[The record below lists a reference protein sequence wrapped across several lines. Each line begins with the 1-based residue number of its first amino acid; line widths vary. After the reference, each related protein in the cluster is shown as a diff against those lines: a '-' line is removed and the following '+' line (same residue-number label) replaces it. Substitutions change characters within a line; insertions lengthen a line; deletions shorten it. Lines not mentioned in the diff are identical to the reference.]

1 MRKQTAL
8 STHDYVKYMVRAGV
22 VVPTRSSAQ
31 SNAGRNV
38 RQFDFPFWKKPA
50 ENRRSDVLAK
60 LYAGKNLLPLDYRS
74 KEDRKK
80 AATAIVV
87 APKKGYAPAPIPA
100 SETAAVL
107 HAPQPAVGVSVL
119 GQVNATA
126 PQSKFHVTRGQS
138 KAAASATSGDAVAA
152 ATASVVAS
160 KKGSAPAPKSAS
172 GTAAGL
178 HAPQPAVGVS
188 VLGQVTAT
196 APQSKYRVTRGQ
208 NKAAAAATSVR
219 VAAPTAVFVRA
230 RGGLHSNIKK
240 VSDRNRVNRAKIC
253 VHGKRKTRCP
263 RCIKKMKTGTGSL
276 CKHLKQKG
284 WCLECQKDGKDYYGE
299 GRK

>member
-1 MRKQTAL
+1 M
-8 STHDYVKYMVRAGV
+8 
-22 VVPTRSSAQ
+22 
-31 SNAGRNV
+31 
-38 RQFDFPFWKKPA
+38 
-50 ENRRSDVLAK
+50 
-60 LYAGKNLLPLDYRS
+60 
-74 KEDRKK
+74 
-80 AATAIVV
+80 
-87 APKKGYAPAPIPA
+87 
-100 SETAAVL
+100 

-119 GQVNATA
+119 GQVTATA

-138 KAAASATSGDAVAA
+138 KAAASATSGDAV
-152 ATASVVAS
+152 TAGV
-160 KKGSAPAPKSAS
+160 S

-263 RCIKKMKTGTGSL
+263 NCIKKMKTGTGSL

-284 WCLECQKDGKDYYGE
+284 WCLECHKMGMDYYGE